1 MGNTS
6 SPQDRQLASLEALLF
21 TYGEPL
27 AAKKIASL
35 LGCAEDEAR
44 ACGNALAKKLTDDSE
59 RGLLLIQSANEFQLV
74 TKPAHTALVE
84 SLVKAEAQE
93 ELTPAA
99 QETLAVIAYG
109 GPVGRADI
117 DYVRGVNSSFILR
130 SLLLRGLVDREPD
143 PHRANAYRYTLSFEC
158 LKHLG
163 ATTVETLPDYEKYR
177 QLIAKLHSANTQ
189 TDEAKSSGL
198 QPPPLEKEE

>member
-1 MGNTS
+1 MGTTS

-21 TYGEPL
+21 AYGEPL

-35 LGCAEDEAR
+35 LGCGEGEAR
-44 ACGNALAKKLTDDSE
+44 ASLDALAKKLTDDSA
-59 RGLLLIQSANEFQLV
+59 RGLLLIQSENEFQLI
-74 TKPAHTALVE
+74 TKPAHAALVE
-84 SLVKAEAQE
+84 SLVKNEVQE

-99 QETLAVIAYG
+99 EETLAIIAYG

-130 SLLLRGLVDREPD
+130 SLLLRGLIVRAPA
-143 PHRANAYRYTLSFEC
+143 PHRANAYRYTLSFDC

-163 ATTVETLPDYEKYR
+163 AASAEALPDYEKYR
-177 QLIAKLHSANTQ
+177 TLIAKLHSANN
-189 TDEAKSSGL
+189 
-198 QPPPLEKEE
+198 PPETTPS